1 MIAADVRAFARAN
14 LPAAPARVLEVG
26 AGDGALARSLRTAG
40 YDVVAIDPDARGEG
54 VDAVSLHEL
63 EAPIASHD
71 AAIAVVSLHHVSPL
85 EASCAR
91 LGEVLRP
98 GAPLLVDELDVDRY
112 DVRAME
118 WWLAQQRA
126 RGAERDQDAETIL
139 HMMRGHLHPLA
150 RIGDALRD
158 AGFAVGEPV
167 RGPYLYRWELN
178 EALRAVEEDL
188 IARGA
193 LPAVGARLVAI
204 RA

>member
-14 LPAAPARVLEVG
+14 LPAAPGRVLEIG

-40 YDVVAIDPDARGEG
+40 FDVVAIDPDARGEG
-54 VDAVSLHEL
+54 VDAVALHEL
-63 EAPIASHD
+63 DAPAAAFD

-85 EASCAR
+85 ESSCAR

-98 GAPLLVDELDVDRY
+98 GAPLLVDELDIDRY

-118 WWLAQQRA
+118 WWLEQQRA
-126 RGAERDQDAETIL
+126 RGAPREQDAETIL
-139 HMMRGHLHPLA
+139 HMMRSHLHSLA

-158 AGFAVGEPV
+158 AGFAVGEAV

-193 LPAVGARLVAI
+193 LPAVGARLVA
-204 RA
+204 RRS